1 MTIAQD
7 QVVTKLVAAGFEV
20 IARSSDIVR
29 LTKGADRRVVMPDGT
44 QKRGHHEDFRKDGK

>member
-1 MTIAQD
+1 MTTAQE

-20 IARSSDIVR
+20 IARSMDIVR

-44 QKRGHHEDFRKDGK
+44 QKRGHHEDFRKGV